1 MKLNRATSDFVK
13 AKITQNLAD
22 NTVDQYCETLRQLE
36 GHLDDVDV
44 EDITSDMIEG
54 FIGHLQGEGMS
65 SGTVGVRYTNLVT
78 FFKWLKVHGV
88 VARNPIREGDEVFV
102 EHPKV
107 RYKPRTAVTE
117 DHYNLMIGECQELRE
132 KVLLG
137 LMFRCGFRVGELG
150 GILRKDIRESDSDLY
165 IKVHGKGD
173 RYREVPLVHIFAQEQ
188 RWVHKYLE
196 GFRSGPLFPDL
207 TQPKVYHLVQ
217 RTSKSAGI
225 DTHYHP
231 HAFRHG
237 CAVGLLLHGVD
248 SRVVQQI
255 LGHESIATTEIYTHM
270 TPENTAKVLMDKY
283 RVDNGGK

>member
-1 MKLNRATSDFVK
+1 MKLQKATSNFLQ
-13 AKITQNLAD
+13 AKITQNLSGH
-22 NTVDQYCETLRQLE
+22 TTDQYAETLTQFE
-36 GHLDDVDV
+36 DHLANIEVD
-44 EDITSDMIEG
+44 EIKSDMVEG
-54 FIGHLQGEGMS
+54 FIAKLQSRGMS
-65 SGTVGVRYTNLVT
+65 SGTVGIRYTNLVT
-78 FFKWLKVHGV
+78 FFKWLKVHGSI
-88 VARNPIREGDEVFV
+88 ARNPIREGDETFV

-117 DHYNLMIGECQELRE
+117 AHYRLMTDECVDLRE
-132 KVLLG
+132 KVLLA

-150 GILRKDIRESDSDLY
+150 GILRKDIRESDADLY

-173 RYREVPLVHIFAQEQ
+173 RQREVPLVHIFPQEQ
-188 RWVHKYLE
+188 SWVRKHLE
-196 GFRSGPLFPDL
+196 SFRSGPLFPDL

-217 RTSKSAGI
+217 RTAKSAGI

-283 RVDNGGK
+283 RVDGGE